1 MQEITTT
8 ADLKSRIQELEQRQ
22 AAEWPLLKEEFLKTY
37 ESFKLINI
45 LKSTFKQA
53 VDSPDIKSNIINSA
67 IGLTSGIVAKKLIIG
82 KTLNPLS
89 KLLGLIVEVVVTNKV
104 SENTDGIKSIGNAII
119 KKLFSKKNEPEKA

>member
-45 LKSTFKQA
+45 LKSTLKQA

-104 SENTDGIKSIGNAII
+104 SENTYVIKSIWNAII

>member
-67 IGLTSGIVAKKLIIG
+67 IGLTSGIVAKKLIKAKPRLEILLI
-82 KTLNPLS
+82 KIIHRLLQLN
-89 KLLGLIVEVVVTNKV
+89 
-104 SENTDGIKSIGNAII
+104 
-119 KKLFSKKNEPEKA
+119 